1 MFFRLVIPALAARKA
16 AEVIACFSEFDGV
29 AHYSFVRYFIDGLKF
44 SHGGFPTSGS
54 C

>member
-29 AHYSFVRYFIDGLKF
+29 AHYSFVRYFIAECLLLLGMV
-44 SHGGFPTSGS
+44 
-54 C
+54 